1 MEVNLLTG
9 KVGEQ
14 ALATQGVTKMNFW
27 ETYFKLLSLRK
38 NFKFGDRALETIAY
52 IMAKDPTKNFFAK
65 PYSVDIMQDLRMKAP
80 RLTQVKKEL
89 MSLNLVDSY
98 GFLSDKLIK
107 FHTFVLSQE
116 SVQFVFSFHI
126 NNYAAK

>member
-107 FHTFVLSQE
+107 FHTFVANQE
-116 SVQFVFSFHI
+116 DVQFVFSFHI

>member
-52 IMAKDPTKNFFAK
+52 IMAKDPNKNFFAK
-65 PYSVDIMQDLRMKAP
+65 PHSVDIMQDLRMKAP

>member
-14 ALATQGVTKMNFW
+14 ALATQAVSKMNFW

-65 PYSVDIMQDLRMKAP
+65 PYSVDIMMDLRMKAP

-107 FHTFVLSQE
+107 FHTFVANQE
-116 SVQFVFSFHI
+116 NVQFVFSFHI
-126 NNYAAK
+126 NNYASK

>member
-14 ALATQGVTKMNFW
+14 ALVAQAVSKMNFW

-38 NFKFGDRALETIAY
+38 NFKFGDRALETISY
-52 IMAKDPTKNFFAK
+52 IMSKDPTKNFFAK
-65 PYSVDIMQDLRMKAP
+65 PHSVDIMMDLRMKAP

-107 FHTFVLSQE
+107 FHTFVSNQE
-116 SVQFVFSFHI
+116 SIQFVFSFHI
-126 NNYAAK
+126 TDYASK

>member
-1 MEVNLLTG
+1 
-9 KVGEQ
+9 
-14 ALATQGVTKMNFW
+14 
-27 ETYFKLLSLRK
+27 
-38 NFKFGDRALETIAY
+38 
-52 IMAKDPTKNFFAK
+52 MAKDPNRNYFAK

-107 FHTFVLSQE
+107 FHTFVINQE
-116 SVQFVFSFHI
+116 DVQFVFSFHI
-126 NNYAAK
+126 NNYASK

>member
-9 KVGEQ
+9 KVGQQ
-14 ALATQGVTKMNFW
+14 ALSTQGVTKMNFW

-38 NFKFGDRALETIAY
+38 NFKFGDRALETISY
-52 IMAKDPTKNFFAK
+52 IMAKDPNKNFFAK
-65 PYSVDIMQDLRMKAP
+65 PHSVDIMQDLRMKAP

-107 FHTFVLSQE
+107 FHTFVANQE
-116 SVQFVFSFHI
+116 DVQFVFSFHI
-126 NNYAAK
+126 TDYASK

>member
-14 ALATQGVTKMNFW
+14 ALVAQAVSKMNFW

-38 NFKFGDRALETIAY
+38 NFKFGDRALETISY
-52 IMAKDPTKNFFAK
+52 IMSKDPTKNFFAK
-65 PYSVDIMQDLRMKAP
+65 PHSVDIMMDLRMKAP

-89 MSLNLVDSY
+89 MSLNLIDNY

-107 FHTFVLSQE
+107 FHTFVINQE
-116 SVQFVFSFHI
+116 NVQFVFSFHI
-126 NNYAAK
+126 NNYASK

>member
-14 ALATQGVTKMNFW
+14 ALVAQAVSKMNFW

-38 NFKFGDRALETIAY
+38 NFKFGDRALETISY
-52 IMAKDPTKNFFAK
+52 IMSKDPTKNFFAK
-65 PYSVDIMQDLRMKAP
+65 PHSVDIMMDLRMKAP

-89 MSLNLVDSY
+89 MSLNLIDNY

-107 FHTFVLSQE
+107 FHTFVINQE
-116 SVQFVFSFHI
+116 NVQFIFSFHI
-126 NNYAAK
+126 NSYASK

>member
-52 IMAKDPTKNFFAK
+52 IMAKDPNKNFFAK

>member
-9 KVGEQ
+9 KVGQQ
-14 ALATQGVTKMNFW
+14 ALATQGVTRMNFW

>member
-14 ALATQGVTKMNFW
+14 ALVTQAVSKMNFW

-65 PYSVDIMQDLRMKAP
+65 PYSVDIMMDLRMKAP

-107 FHTFVLSQE
+107 FHTFVANQE
-116 SVQFVFSFHI
+116 NVQFVFSFHI
-126 NNYAAK
+126 NNYASK